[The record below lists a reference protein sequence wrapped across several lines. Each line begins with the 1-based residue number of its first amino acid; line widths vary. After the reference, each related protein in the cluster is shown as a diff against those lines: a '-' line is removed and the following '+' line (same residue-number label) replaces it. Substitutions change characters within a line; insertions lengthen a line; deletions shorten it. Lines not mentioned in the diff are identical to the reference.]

1 MNGNLRKLYELSG
14 LDSESFS
21 IDIEEKVCK
30 LPYVKSVVVNHIT
43 SRAIVELISETP
55 NEKVFREIATILRNI
70 NKDILLKE
78 IERSEPVEELLS
90 NNSAVEREE
99 IQLHT
104 TERDYYTVQQEQYL
118 NKRRL
123 IQLLLGLTLGICGIF
138 VENNFNIIVYI
149 FSFLLT
155 GEATLLNGFKSF
167 IKLKFLK
174 QDFLICL
181 ITIVTFILGKYMD
194 AILVISIYQLLTYIK
209 NQSYNEYKNWIMG
222 IENIQCDTVNI
233 RDSKGGILKTHW
245 SNIRVND
252 VIIIKP
258 GEKIPTDGIVV
269 RGSSQVDTSDI
280 TGENILIRVKERDE
294 VSSGTINKTGI
305 LEIKATRLPEHSTAS
320 KIIGTLKKSTNEK
333 SSTEQFISRFSKT
346 FAIGIALIALILIT
360 LFPSIAGGTY
370 RQWLYRGLTFLIL
383 CTPWSLIIS
392 IPLVFLKGIEECF
405 NNGILIK
412 SKNILEILNKTNV
425 VAFDKAGTLTE
436 GSFHVRKI
444 VSKGFIT
451 EDMLLEY
458 AAYAEFYS
466 NHAIA
471 KSIITSFKEIS
482 STKVI
487 DKSRIKSF
495 EEIPGKGVKIYFGDR
510 YIYAGNHKLMDQYE
524 INYECPNEVGTI
536 IYLAINQNFVG
547 YIIISDKVKET
558 SPKAISD
565 LKSVGVK
572 TVIMVTG
579 DNKKISDYVGI
590 VLNIDEVYSELSI
603 EEKVSLIESL
613 QTRSKNN
620 SEIIFVND
628 GLLNDFILDKHYIST
643 ELNGVKSDLA
653 TNNSDIL
660 VMSDDP
666 SKIAVA
672 IKISKWVQGNI
683 AKTIVLS
690 IGIKILLLALAGL
703 GLATM
708 WVTLFIE
715 ALLTLICVFSNT
727 KTKNFSQ
734 L

>member
-1 MNGNLRKLYELSG
+1 MDVNLRKLYELSG

-21 IDIEEKVCK
+21 VDIEETVSK

-55 NEKVFREIATILRNI
+55 KEKVFRDISTIISNI

-78 IERSEPVEELLS
+78 IERNEPIEDLLPN
-90 NNSAVEREE
+90 NNSVEKEE
-99 IQLHT
+99 IDLQT
-104 TERDYYTVQQEQYL
+104 TERDYHTIYQEQYL
-118 NKRRL
+118 NKRRI
-123 IQLLLGLTLGICGIF
+123 IQLLLGIALGICGIF
-138 VENNFNIIVYI
+138 VESNLNIIIYI
-149 FSFLLT
+149 VSFLLT
-155 GEATLLNGFKSF
+155 GEVLLINSFKSF
-167 IKLKFLK
+167 IKLKFLN
-174 QDFLICL
+174 QDVLIYL
-181 ITIVTFILGKYMD
+181 ISIITFILGKYMD
-194 AILVISIYQLLTYIK
+194 SILVLSIYQLLTHIK
-209 NQSYNEYKNWIMG
+209 NHNYNKYKSWAMG
-222 IENIQCDTVNI
+222 IESIQCDAVNI
-233 RDSKGGILKTHW
+233 RDINGGILKTHW

-258 GEKIPTDGIVV
+258 GEKIPTDGVV
-269 RGSSQVDTSDI
+269 IRGTSQIDTSYI
-280 TGENILIRVKERDE
+280 TGESILIRVKERDE

-305 LEIKATRLPEHSTAS
+305 LEIKATRLPEQSTAS
-320 KIIGTLKKSTNEK
+320 KVIETLKKSSNEK
-333 SSTEQFISRFSKT
+333 SSTEQFITKFSKT
-346 FAIGIALIALILIT
+346 FAMGIGLIALILIS
-360 LFPSIAGGTY
+360 LFPSIVGGTY
-370 RQWLYRGLTFLIL
+370 IQWLYRGLTFLVL

-392 IPLVFLKGIEECF
+392 IPIVSLKGIEECF

-412 SKNILEILNKTNV
+412 SKNVLEILNKTEV

-436 GSFHVRKI
+436 GYYHVRKI

-524 INYECPNEVGTI
+524 INYDCPNEVGTI

-565 LKSVGVK
+565 LKSAGVK

-603 EEKVSLIESL
+603 EEKASLIESL
-613 QTRSKNN
+613 QTRSRNN

-660 VMSDDP
+660 IMSDDP

-690 IGIKILLLALAGL
+690 VGIKILLLAIAGL
-703 GLATM
+703 GLASM
-708 WVTLFIE
+708 WLTLSIE
-715 ALLTLICVFSNT
+715 ALLTFICVFSNT